1 MSTSPNSELPQKS
14 SKDESI
20 IVDPITGFPA
30 DIHDILPNVEDHKY
44 WHDLMDEDGIYSSN
58 GLPVD
63 IDTIKPFNYDDGLA
77 EVSPSHQPPTP
88 HCIFKL
94 MVVLTL

>member
-63 IDTIKPFNYDDGLA
+63 MIPLCHLTTMMVLQKF
-77 EVSPSHQPPTP
+77 PSHQPRLPTAYSS
-88 HCIFKL
+88 
-94 MVVLTL
+94 